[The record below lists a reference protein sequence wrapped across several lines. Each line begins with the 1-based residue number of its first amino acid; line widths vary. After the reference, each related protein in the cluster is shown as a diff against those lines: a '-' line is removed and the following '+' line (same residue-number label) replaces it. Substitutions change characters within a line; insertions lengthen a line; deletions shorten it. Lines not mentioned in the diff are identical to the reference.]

1 MGSSDS
7 GNESKT
13 NEGTLQATASKKM
26 PLKLVDQDGTMLVF
40 NVKVNTT
47 FKKILDAFS
56 RNVGKN
62 SSEFRL
68 LFNGKNIDPGKTPND
83 FGFEGNEELEVVTSQ
98 VGGSSW

>member
-7 GNESKT
+7 GSEFRT
-13 NEGTLQATASKKM
+13 NENTLRGAISKKV
-26 PLKLVDQDGTMLVF
+26 PLRLVDQDGTTLVF
-40 NVKVNTT
+40 NVKLSTT

-62 SSEFRL
+62 SSEFRI
-68 LFNGKNIDPGKTPND
+68 LFNGKNIDLGKTPGD

-98 VGGSSW
+98 VGG